1 MNKSP
6 VQFMED
12 VKLCANTE
20 QGLESLVHT
29 ALDFSEDIGI
39 HFLGLTNAQN

>member
-12 VKLCANTE
+12 LKPYANTE

-39 HFLGLTNAQN
+39 DVLGLTNAQN